1 MSESDEISNTGPAA
15 SNGMMETDATQGES
29 RRRIQKL
36 DTEVINRIAA
46 GEVVHRPASALKELI
61 ENSMDAGATK
71 IQISVKS
78 GGLKSIQIQDN
89 GCGIHVSGVLE

>member
-1 MSESDEISNTGPAA
+1 MSESAVTGTEYTSSSPK
-15 SNGMMETDATQGES
+15 

-36 DTEVINRIAA
+36 DDEIVNRIAA

-61 ENSMDAGATK
+61 ENSIDAGASK

-78 GGLKSIQIQDN
+78 GGLKCIQIQDN
-89 GCGIHVSGVLE
+89 GCGIHVSREATIWY